1 MWDVVPNVVVAV
13 LEMNLKGDVTLSVD
27 ELELH
32 DEVREFTQGLC
43 HVWEVT
49 GST

>member
-1 MWDVVPNVVVAV
+1 MWDVVPNVVVVV
-13 LEMNLKGDVTLSVD
+13 LETNLKADETLSVD

-32 DEVREFTQGLC
+32 DEEREFTQGLG
-43 HVWEVT
+43 HVWEVM